1 VVVTVV
7 VPPPG
12 HVGQKVGEVTIDVM
26 VVVEAGGVGGHSVG
40 PPPGGQVIGGGGI
53 GQPVGP
59 PGPDGQLVPVLEEVN
74 KRPRRETQA
83 SYVTV
88 IVLAGGTG
96 GQFVGPQLPGVV
108 IVTGEHV
115 PPPGE
120 LGQEGQF
127 VGPQLPGV
135 VTVTGEHVP
144 PPGELGH
151 EEGGG
156 NGGHSDV
163 RVIVVGG
170 VAGGGVGHAEVG
182 GHSPGIL

>member
-1 VVVTVV
+1 MVVTVV

-12 HVGQKVGEVTIDVM
+12 HVGQKVGEVTTDVM

-40 PPPGGQVIGGGGI
+40 PPPGGQVIAGGGD

-59 PGPDGQLVPVLEEVN
+59 SGPDGQLVPVLEEVN
-74 KRPRRETQA
+74 ERSRWKTQA
-83 SYVTV
+83 SHVTV
-88 IVLAGGTG
+88 TVLAGGTR
-96 GQFVGPQLPGVV
+96 GQLVGSQLPGVV

-120 LGQEGQF
+120 VGQEGQF

-135 VTVTGEHVP
+135 VTVTGEQVP

-156 NGGHSDV
+156 SGEHSDV

-170 VAGGGVGHAEVG
+170 VAGEGVGHAEVG